1 MNYVKNLNPLPSCG
15 PLRYPKFGQFVQ
27 QDSWEHSIT
36 TWPSD
41 PSFVAI
47 RLIVQKRAALASWYD
62 PVISMWNGLP
72 SSVTPVLIVSSLFY
86 PLLHIFCIL
95 SPFAMLSHF
104 GSYDW
109 SILSLIIHQLQS
121 EPLLFQLHISDLSM
135 AGCVAT
141 MPLGH
146 QAFGFVQEWGMGP
159 NSWPCWK
166 ENDVINLQIFE
177 GTVYTPYFQI
187 FEIHLGR
194 TWKEEAK
201 HGLLNAGHHPLA
213 H

>member
-1 MNYVKNLNPLPSCG
+1 MVYIILDHPRDIPTGFRVNHCCFCFTSPTSAWPAVK
-15 PLRYPKFGQFVQ
+15 
-27 QDSWEHSIT
+27 H
-36 TWPSD
+36 
-41 PSFVAI
+41 
-47 RLIVQKRAALASWYD
+47 
-62 PVISMWNGLP
+62 
-72 SSVTPVLIVSSLFY
+72 PVLSLLQTTEE
-86 PLLHIFCIL
+86 LLV
-95 SPFAMLSHF
+95 
-104 GSYDW
+104 
-109 SILSLIIHQLQS
+109 
-121 EPLLFQLHISDLSM
+121 LL
-135 AGCVAT
+135 APWGVAT
-141 MPLGH
+141 MPLGQ

-166 ENDVINLQIFE
+166 ENDVINLQIVE